1 CRHPRH
7 PAVGRRPSPPP
18 AGVSRTTP
26 QEGSIVNT
34 MLASDLPWQELHG
47 NLRAFI
53 ARRVQNQSDVD
64 DLVQRV
70 LLQIVKGLDTLRD
83 AGRLHAW
90 VYRTARNVIVDY
102 YRSAGSRREH
112 AAGDAVDLDEAA
124 GAPAAPTSLDDEDG
138 GALRELAACLAPML
152 ARLSPAAQEAIRM
165 IDLEGAT
172 QDEAAR
178 RAGVSLSGMK
188 SRVQRGRQELRAAL
202 EACCRI
208 DLDQRGGI
216 SAYAARQPDACGCSD
231 CGHG

>member
-1 CRHPRH
+1 MN
-7 PAVGRRPSPPP
+7 A
-18 AGVSRTTP
+18 
-26 QEGSIVNT
+26 

-53 ARRVQNQSDVD
+53 ARRVQNQADVD

-70 LLQIVKGLDTLRD
+70 LLQIVKGLDTLRE
-83 AGRLHAW
+83 AERLYAW

-102 YRSAGSRREH
+102 YRTAGSRREH
-112 AAGDAVDLDEAA
+112 PSGDAVDLDEAA
-124 GAPAAPTSLDDEDG
+124 GTTTGLDEDEG
-138 GALRELAACLAPML
+138 AALRELATCLAPML

-172 QDEAAR
+172 QLDAAR

-188 SRVQRGRQELRAAL
+188 SRVQRGRRELRAAL

>member
-53 ARRVQNQSDVD
+53 ARRVQNQADVD

-70 LLQIVKGLDTLRD
+70 VLQIVKGLDTLRD

-90 VYRTARNVIVDY
+90 VYRTARNVIIDY

-112 AAGDAVDLDEAA
+112 AAGDAVDLEAA
-124 GAPAAPTSLDDEDG
+124 DGPSAPASADDDDG
-138 GALRELAACLAPML
+138 AALRELAACLAPML
-152 ARLSPAAQEAIRM
+152 ARLSPASQEAFRM
-165 IDLEGAT
+165 IDLEGET
-172 QDEAAR
+172 QHEAAR
-178 RAGVSLSGMK
+178 RVGLSLSGMK
-188 SRVQRGRQELRAAL
+188 SRVQRGRQELRAVL
-202 EACCRI
+202 EA
-208 DLDQRGGI
+208 
-216 SAYAARQPDACGCSD
+216 
-231 CGHG
+231 